1 MASGVLELWYNGIC
15 ASVCICT
22 CALIAVITQTC
33 TKDGTGCERD
43 DLHPHPLTLSI
54 HFSPSHSPPY
64 PPTPTPPTPTPLLT
78 LPPYLYSPSSHSL
91 FSILAAILHLGNIQF
106 FKVSTEVASTAQC
119 ELVTGYSS
127 LSNSLL
133 HVLVVAPVCTG
144 DPWLYIHPLSV
155 LTTLVYESPSV
166 MTPPP
171 WHYNVRMFPSRRRR
185 LRTEETTATLRHLR
199 TSLLCPSC

>member
-1 MASGVLELWYNGIC
+1 MGLDVNETIFTLSP
-15 ASVCICT
+15 
-22 CALIAVITQTC
+22 
-33 TKDGTGCERD
+33 
-43 DLHPHPLTLSI
+43 PHPLNPFLTLPLPSLPS
-54 HFSPSHSPPY
+54 HSHSSHSHSPPH

-133 HVLVVAPVCTG
+133 HVLGVAPVCTS

-171 WHYNVRMFPSRRRR
+171 HGITMYVCSPP
-185 LRTEETTATLRHLR
+185 TGGD
-199 TSLLCPSC
+199 